1 MKKVQDQR
9 SKVSHQHKFLEKSL
23 SGYDKLAKK
32 EKKLFLS
39 GLFDGEGSFG
49 FWSKG
54 KNKSRSLQVKVETTD
69 ADMISRFHEMWGGNF
84 FAIDRKKLN
93 HKSLFRWQL
102 TGDKAWNCL
111 QEMIPY
117 MCKRRRRNTMAW
129 LNLLGMAVKTG
140 AHIYKNKQDTKRLM
154 SDASKLHAQ
163 KMAAGEIEY
172 QTLIKTDQQQSWKD
186 EFVLLLVSAPVL
198 LLIWSVFS
206 DDPQIKEKIDL
217 FFEYFKNMPMWF
229 QILFISVVG
238 AVYGIKGTEIMKKR

>member
-1 MKKVQDQR
+1 
-9 SKVSHQHKFLEKSL
+9 
-23 SGYDKLAKK
+23 
-32 EKKLFLS
+32 
-39 GLFDGEGSFG
+39 
-49 FWSKG
+49 
-54 KNKSRSLQVKVETTD
+54 
-69 ADMISRFHEMWGGNF
+69 
-84 FAIDRKKLN
+84 
-93 HKSLFRWQL
+93 
-102 TGDKAWNCL
+102 
-111 QEMIPY
+111 
-117 MCKRRRRNTMAW
+117 MAW
-129 LNLLGMAVKTG
+129 FNLLGMAMKTG
-140 AHIYKNKQDTKRLM
+140 AHIYKNKQDSKRLM
-154 SDASKLHAQ
+154 SDAAKLHAQ